1 MRKIALV
8 LIALCCCVPASAA
21 VGGNVIT
28 VGGRIGPL
36 QIDKSSRTDVI
47 AYAGK
52 PDAEVKE
59 RVLGFPNYDALG
71 YECSPNESVDALS
84 MGNNGPFCRTIYIVD
99 VPSKKLEDFFTSDSR
114 FREARGVRIG
124 TAASVAERLLRT
136 KIDRNC
142 LTVLKVES
150 PTANLRINFTGGR
163 ADAFALHSP
172 RRTSGL
178 FHCMA

>member
-1 MRKIALV
+1 MKRLV
-8 LIALCCCVPASAA
+8 LVLLAACCVSASAA

-36 QIDKSSRTDVI
+36 QIDKSGRAEVL

-59 RVLGFPNYDALG
+59 RVLGFPAYDALG
-71 YECSPNESVDALS
+71 YECSTKEAADNLS
-84 MGNNGPFCRTIYIVD
+84 MGNDGPFCRTIFIVD
-99 VPSKKLEDFFTSDSR
+99 ISSHKLEDFFTSDAR
-114 FREARGVRIG
+114 YQEDRGVRIG
-124 TAASVAERLLRT
+124 TPAAAAQRLLHT
-136 KIDRNC
+136 TIDHKC
-142 LTVLKVES
+142 LSVLKVES
-150 PTANLRINFTGGR
+150 GKALLRISFTGGK

-172 RRTSGL
+172 NRTSGL